1 MLTFMEWL
9 GCRIALL
16 LEEMGKVIIFFSKC
30 ITWLCRPPFKFFN
43 MLKQME
49 VIGVNSV
56 IVVILTGFFTG
67 AVFSLQTYRGFHQFS
82 AEYLVGY
89 VVALAISREL
99 GPVLTGLMVTGR
111 AGSLIAAEIGTMKV
125 TEQVDAM
132 EVMGVNPFQYLIVPR
147 IIAGIIVLPLLTI
160 IADFIGI
167 IGGFMITVKFLGQS
181 SVVYWA
187 GIRDNLEF
195 SDLMQ
200 GLYKAM
206 FFGMILTVVGCY
218 KGYYTAGGAEGV
230 GKATTSAVVVASVLI
245 LISDYILT
253 TLFFS

>member
-1 MLTFMEWL
+1 MSVFMEWL
-9 GCRIALL
+9 GRRVTLS
-16 LEEMGKVIIFFSKC
+16 LEEMGRVILFFLKF
-30 ITWLCRPPFKFFN
+30 IQWMFRPPFKFFN

-56 IVVILTGFFTG
+56 LVVILTGFFTG
-67 AVFSLQTYRGFHQFS
+67 AVFSLQTYRGFHQFN

-89 VVALAISREL
+89 VVALALSREL

-132 EVMGVNPFQYLIVPR
+132 EVMAVNPFQYLIVPR
-147 IIAGIIVLPLLTI
+147 IIAGLIVLPLLTV

-167 IGGFMITVKFLGQS
+167 LGGFVVTVKFLGQS

-187 GIRDNLEF
+187 GIRDNLQF

-200 GLYKAM
+200 GLYKAG
-206 FFGMILTVVGCY
+206 FFGMILTLVGCY
-218 KGYYTAGGAEGV
+218 KGYFTQGGAEGV

>member
-1 MLTFMEWL
+1 MSTFMEWL
-9 GCRIALL
+9 GCRIVIL
-16 LEEMGKVIIFFSKC
+16 LEEMGRIIIFFSKF

-132 EVMGVNPFQYLIVPR
+132 EVMAVNPFQYLIVPR

-181 SVVYWA
+181 SVVYWS

-195 SDLMQ
+195 SDLTQ